1 MVGDLAISNE
11 NQGAFVSN
19 AERRSPKQLIH
30 VEISEITSELRAF
43 VRGRFAIPEDDPD
56 FNDEIDLFNYGYI
69 DSFGA
74 VDLISFIANRFS
86 VQLTDS
92 DWAASPMNTIR
103 EISSFVAKRH
113 KGEL

>member
-1 MVGDLAISNE
+1 M
-11 NQGAFVSN
+11 
-19 AERRSPKQLIH
+19 
-30 VEISEITSELRAF
+30 EIPEITSELSDF
-43 VRGRFAIPEDDPD
+43 VRRQFGVPEDDPD

-74 VDLISFIANRFS
+74 VELISFITSRFS
-86 VQLTDS
+86 IHLTDS

-103 EISSFVAKRH
+103 EISSFVAKRR

>member
-1 MVGDLAISNE
+1 M
-11 NQGAFVSN
+11 
-19 AERRSPKQLIH
+19 
-30 VEISEITSELRAF
+30 EIREITSELSEF
-43 VRGRFAIPEDDPD
+43 VRRQFSVPEDDLD

-74 VDLISFIANRFS
+74 VELISFIESRFS
-86 VQLTDS
+86 VRLTNS

>member
-1 MVGDLAISNE
+1 M
-11 NQGAFVSN
+11 
-19 AERRSPKQLIH
+19 
-30 VEISEITSELRAF
+30 EIPEITSELSEF
-43 VRGRFAIPEDDPD
+43 VRRQFAVPEDDPD

-74 VDLISFIANRFS
+74 VELISFIKSRFS

-103 EISSFVAKRH
+103 EISQFVAKRH

>member
-1 MVGDLAISNE
+1 
-11 NQGAFVSN
+11 
-19 AERRSPKQLIH
+19 
-30 VEISEITSELRAF
+30 VEIPEIISELSEF
-43 VRGRFAIPEDDPD
+43 VRRQFGVPEDDPD
-56 FNDEIDLFNYGYI
+56 FNDEIDLFSYGYI

-74 VDLISFIANRFS
+74 VELISFITSRFS